1 MALTNNEK
9 QIRHKKLE
17 ALKKYGNDV
26 LIQMIFLNTV
36 IDSQFDKTNE
46 ELKTEIETIVNLPA
60 GWTDED
66 YDLAVKKIRTMN
78 ITALGN
84 PHLMDN
90 DISAARSILHDPD
103 FNPSEIKRAQYK
115 AAEVVRNIKST
126 LKLSELK
133 VTDQIAAIAEV
144 MRFLGIE
151 LTNEKSIPKTFAN
164 ATALSLID
172 FNYDKPSWTWEV
184 LAQNL
189 YNQNSKEKAEL
200 IAKELTNPDL
210 EDKWGFV

>member
-17 ALKKYGNDV
+17 ALKKYGNEV
-26 LIQMIFLNTV
+26 LVQLFFMNDGINRPIEKSNEEIKAE
-36 IDSQFDKTNE
+36 IDS
-46 ELKTEIETIVNLPA
+46 IVNLPS

-66 YDLAVKKIRTMN
+66 YNLAIQKIRNMN
-78 ITALGN
+78 ITALSN
-84 PHLMDN
+84 PHLMNN
-90 DISAARSILHDPD
+90 DINGARSIFDSNFD
-103 FNPSEIKRAQYK
+103 TWEVRKAEYK

-133 VTDQIAAIAEV
+133 VTDQVAVIAEV
-144 MRFLGIE
+144 MRFLGVE
-151 LTNEKSIPKTFAN
+151 LLNEKKVPVTFAN

-172 FNYDKPSWTWEV
+172 QNYEKPDWTWQV

-189 YNQNSKEKAEL
+189 YVQNSKEKAEI
-200 IAKELTNPDL
+200 IANELSNPEMESKGGL
-210 EDKWGFV
+210 A

>member
-17 ALKKYGNDV
+17 ALKKYGNEV
-26 LIQMIFLNTV
+26 LVQLLFMNNGINRPIEKSNEEIKAE
-36 IDSQFDKTNE
+36 IDS
-46 ELKTEIETIVNLPA
+46 IVDLPS

-66 YDLAVKKIRTMN
+66 YNLAIQKIRNMN
-78 ITALGN
+78 ITALTN
-84 PHLMDN
+84 PHLMNN
-90 DISAARSILHDPD
+90 DIHSARSIYEPNFDPW
-103 FNPSEIKRAQYK
+103 EIRKAEYK

-151 LTNEKSIPKTFAN
+151 LLNEKKVPVSFAN

-172 FNYDKPSWTWEV
+172 QNYEKPDWTWEV
-184 LAQNL
+184 LAHNL
-189 YNQNSKEKAEL
+189 YVQNSKEKAEI
-200 IAKELTNPDL
+200 IAKELINPEMESKGGL
-210 EDKWGFV
+210 V

>member
-26 LIQMIFLNTV
+26 LIHMIFQNDG
-36 IDSQFDKTNE
+36 INRPFEKTNK
-46 ELKTEIETIVNLPA
+46 ELKAEIETIVNLPA

-66 YDLAVKKIRTMN
+66 YDLAFKKIRN
-78 ITALGN
+78 IDIAALGN
-84 PHLMDN
+84 PNLMDN
-90 DISAARSILHDPD
+90 DISDARSKFD
-103 FNPSEIKRAQYK
+103 FNPSEIKKAQYK
-115 AAEVVRNIKST
+115 AVEVVRNIKST

-144 MRFLGIE
+144 MRFLGVE
-151 LTNEKSIPKTFAN
+151 LINEKIIPKTFAN

-172 FNYDKPSWTWEV
+172 YNYDKPSWTWER
-184 LAQNL
+184 LALNL

-200 IAKELTNPDL
+200 IAKEVTNPDL
-210 EDKWGFV
+210 EKKGVFV

>member
-26 LIQMIFLNTV
+26 LIQMIFLNTG
-36 IDSQFDKTNE
+36 IKRPFDKTNE

-66 YDLAVKKIRTMN
+66 YDLAFKKIRN
-78 ITALGN
+78 IDIAALGN
-84 PHLMDN
+84 PNLMDN
-90 DISAARSILHDPD
+90 DISDARSIFDPN
-103 FNPSEIKRAQYK
+103 FNQSEIKKAQYK

-144 MRFLGIE
+144 MRFLGVE
-151 LTNEKSIPKTFAN
+151 LINEKFIPKTFAN

-172 FNYDKPSWTWEV
+172 YNYDKPSWTWER
-184 LAQNL
+184 LALNL

-200 IAKELTNPDL
+200 IAKELTNPDI
-210 EDKWGFV
+210 EKKWVFV